1 MLLEELVCDAR
12 RALKKQLSGNDTNID
27 LSMYVPLASKGRQL
41 KLKFVSEFNC
51 RQLYGV
57 QVYASNGK
65 VSQLVDQFYL
75 DTCFESEYCETLK
88 HMNKAYMNQMGL
100 SPLEM
105 VNEEF
110 YAKVKE
116 TYWSKY
122 KELDLSKYI
131 QVISDVQKIEC
142 APIWDPRTSVSI
154 GVRVSG
160 LDMQGIAHTYASM
173 YYDYANKDTYGEY
186 MTHAEKEEYLKTV
199 YKPDDDYIRSLVL
212 PKEFRYVG
220 DAGMPLCTP
229 IPGGVVVEHSYVN
242 EQRVQRYFE
251 YYILNK

>member
-1 MLLEELVCDAR
+1 MLLEELVCEAR
-12 RALKKQLSGNDTNID
+12 RSLKKQLGSNLEEID
-27 LSMYVPLASKGRQL
+27 LSMYTPLASKGRQL
-41 KLKFVSEFNC
+41 QLKLVSEFNSH
-51 RQLYGV
+51 QLYGL

-75 DTCFESEYCETLK
+75 DTCFESEYHEALK
-88 HMNKAYMNQMGL
+88 HRNKAYMNQMGL

-105 VNEEF
+105 VNEQF
-110 YAKVKE
+110 YAKAKE

-122 KELDLSKYI
+122 KELDLSPYI
-131 QVISDVQKIEC
+131 QVVSDVQKIEC

-160 LDMQGIAHTYASM
+160 LDMKGVAHTYASM
-173 YYDYANKDTYGEY
+173 YYNYADKDHYGEY
-186 MTHAEKEEYLKTV
+186 MTHEEKEEYLRTV

-212 PKEFRYVG
+212 PKEFRFIG

-229 IPGGVVVEHSYVN
+229 IPGGLVVEHSYFKD
-242 EQRVQRYFE
+242 QIVQRYFE